1 MLTLVVS
8 YHSLGPLPIKPLDP
22 GHLIYF
28 FHLAPAV
35 QLVRKV
41 SECILTGQARTTYS
55 SWDQSMWLGDYNIHI
70 NQSLSGL
77 SRACYWRMR
86 ENEGRSGTPSSCSI
100 NALLPGIPFA
110 IFVGGGFAVG
120 RTYLCVAVRYVRVA
134 STTEPLTLSLRKIP
148 MPVTPSWSLQMAS
161 PRLCW
166 PPSVGE
172 PWSRCRTRKTR
183 RMTRQPASYQ
193 T

>member
-1 MLTLVVS
+1 MSHNAWLGVIFFFKMTPICVLVMHRRSEDTLLALVVS

-35 QLVRKV
+35 QLFRKV

-110 IFVGGGFAVG
+110 IFVG
-120 RTYLCVAVRYVRVA
+120 VALQLG
-134 STTEPLTLSLRKIP
+134 ELTSVLRCG
-148 MPVTPSWSLQMAS
+148 MSELRLLQS
-161 PRLCW
+161 P
-166 PPSVGE
+166 
-172 PWSRCRTRKTR
+172 
-183 RMTRQPASYQ
+183 
-193 T
+193 